1 MKISKNLIYL
11 VALFT
16 IFSLF
21 NSALGQT
28 ELPVPGVEA
37 QPRLFRWDTLKDFL
51 LSVLQVALLILT
63 WVAGILAAVFIV
75 WGGVNVILQGKID
88 EGKNRLIY
96 GIVGLVIALL
106 GYAIIQLIGGV
117 VQRAQTGA

>member
-16 IFSLF
+16 IFSLI

-28 ELPVPGVEA
+28 ELPITGVKP
-37 QPRLFRWDTLKDFL
+37 QPQLFQWDTLKDFL
-51 LSVLQVALLILT
+51 LSVLQIALLILT
-63 WVAGILAAVFIV
+63 WGAGILAAIFIV

-106 GYAIIQLIGGV
+106 GYAIVQLIGAV
-117 VQRAQTGA
+117 VQQAKTGT